1 MLKENENSILNALEK
16 DLGAIKNFH
25 WFTELA
31 IIYVFLFSILI
42 REILKL
48 IVIIYI
54 NGHNLI
60 M

>member
-31 IIYVFLFSILI
+31 IIYVFLFYII
-42 REILKL
+42 KL
-48 IVIIYI
+48 ERY
-54 NGHNLI
+54 
-60 M
+60 